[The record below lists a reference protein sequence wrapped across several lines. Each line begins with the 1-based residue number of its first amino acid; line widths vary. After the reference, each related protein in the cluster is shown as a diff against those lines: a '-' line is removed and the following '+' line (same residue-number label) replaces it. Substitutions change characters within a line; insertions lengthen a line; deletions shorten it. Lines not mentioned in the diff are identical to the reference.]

1 MFYAAKE
8 FVTKRSRTG
17 PAKSWLIGY
26 REGWREGWQQGY
38 WEARQ
43 QCRQEGQLA
52 ERERIN
58 QAVAAQGIPISPELA
73 KILADDP
80 S

>member
-8 FVTKRSRTG
+8 FVEKIARR
-17 PAKSWLIGY
+17 IGHA
-26 REGWREGWQQGY
+26 EGFEQG
-38 WEARQ
+38 
-43 QCRQEGQLA
+43 RQEGRQL

-73 KILADDP
+73 KILADDA

>member
-8 FVTKRSRTG
+8 FVEKIARR
-17 PAKSWLIGY
+17 IGY
-26 REGWREGWQQGY
+26 AEGR
-38 WEARQ
+38 A
-43 QCRQEGQLA
+43 EGQQL

>member
-8 FVTKRSRTG
+8 FVEKIARR
-17 PAKSWLIGY
+17 IGHA
-26 REGWREGWQQGY
+26 EGFEQG
-38 WEARQ
+38 
-43 QCRQEGQLA
+43 RQEGQLA

>member
-8 FVTKRSRTG
+8 FVEKIARR
-17 PAKSWLIGY
+17 IGHA
-26 REGWREGWQQGY
+26 EGHAEGFEQG
-38 WEARQ
+38 
-43 QCRQEGQLA
+43 RQEGRQL

-58 QAVAAQGIPISPELA
+58 QAVAAQGIPISPKLA
-73 KILADDP
+73 KILADDA